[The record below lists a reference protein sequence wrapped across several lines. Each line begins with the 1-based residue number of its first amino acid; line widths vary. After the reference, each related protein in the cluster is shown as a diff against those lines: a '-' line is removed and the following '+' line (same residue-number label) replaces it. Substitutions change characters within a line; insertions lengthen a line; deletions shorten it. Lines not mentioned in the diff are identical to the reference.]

1 MLKILLPIDGS
12 LNSLKALRH
21 VTNRFLDDHEMEI
34 HLLYVRK
41 PLSLHATPRY
51 ISRRSRAAWYREE
64 AERVLQPARTM
75 LDQLRVP
82 YATHIELGDKV
93 QTITGAARRLHVD
106 KIVMATARN
115 NSFTRMVEDYVT
127 SRVIEL
133 APVPVEVIAGDSISN
148 LERIGLPAGI
158 GATGA
163 TLALLYI
170 AVE

>member
-12 LNSLKALRH
+12 TNSLKALRH
-21 VTNRFLDDHEMEI
+21 VTNQFLDNHAMEI

-41 PLSLHATPRY
+41 PLSLHVTPRY
-51 ISRRSRAAWYREE
+51 INRRSRVAWYREE
-64 AERVLQPARTM
+64 AERALQPARAL
-75 LDQLRVP
+75 LDQFRVP

-93 QTITGAARRLHVD
+93 QTITGTARRLHVD
-106 KIVMATARN
+106 KIVMATARK
-115 NSFTRMVEDYVT
+115 NSFTRMVDDYVT
-127 SRVIEL
+127 SKVLDL

-163 TLALLYI
+163 TLTLLYI